1 MSSNPKL
8 FRQKT
13 NFSNFQ
19 VQNLKELG
27 NACVKEQKYEE
38 AMFHYTH
45 AIKLDPQNYS
55 LYSNRSFVFLKMQQ
69 YHFAMEDALMT
80 IQLKPDW
87 TKVNRKRCI

>member
-1 MSSNPKL
+1 M
-8 FRQKT
+8 
-13 NFSNFQ
+13 
-19 VQNLKELG
+19 
-27 NACVKEQKYEE
+27 KEQKYEE

-55 LYSNRSFVFLKMQQ
+55 LYSNRSFAFLKMHQ

-87 TKVNRKRCI
+87 TKVHIYIYMLVTVLLIRVFT